1 MCESVKGAGRGLQRS
16 DNYGKTSEE
25 LKDRG
30 IGEENARSIVSDMTL
45 KEWTYLNIDE
55 RYCD

>member
-1 MCESVKGAGRGLQRS
+1 VKGAGRGLQRS